1 MLAIKENKEIHSLI
15 VESISIPK
23 AKPGFSI
30 KVILK
35 KSPIT
40 GIFCPMYIPSCL
52 ILRKGMWN
60 PLIQNFE
67 T

>member
-1 MLAIKENKEIHSLI
+1 MLAISENKEIQNFI

-23 AKPGFSI
+23 ARPGFSI

-40 GIFCPMYIPSCL
+40 GIFCPIYIPSCL
-52 ILRKGMWN
+52 IFRKGMWK
-60 PLIQNFE
+60 PLIQNLE
-67 T
+67 A

>member
-1 MLAIKENKEIHSLI
+1 MLAISENREIHNFI

-23 AKPGFSI
+23 ANPGFSI

-40 GIFCPMYIPSCL
+40 GIFSPRDIPSCFR
-52 ILRKGMWN
+52 LRIG
-60 PLIQNFE
+60 I
-67 T
+67 